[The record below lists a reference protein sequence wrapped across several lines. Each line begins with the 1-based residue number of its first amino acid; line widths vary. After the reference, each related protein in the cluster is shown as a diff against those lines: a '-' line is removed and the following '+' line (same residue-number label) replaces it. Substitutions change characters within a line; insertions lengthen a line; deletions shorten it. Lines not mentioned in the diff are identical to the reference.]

1 MQSFRLFLLL
11 LLAAH
16 PISIPPT
23 RIPARPIFRSFTSPN
38 TVIPLPSRAFPSTP
52 TAPDGAKMSASASR
66 SVFYQSVHSLG
77 GVGEHPHVKSL
88 WAAFDVH
95 CPAFLKPQLA

>member
-1 MQSFRLFLLL
+1 MQCLLL
-11 LLAAH
+11 LLLLLLSPD
-16 PISIPPT
+16 PIPIPPI
-23 RIPARPIFRSFTSPN
+23 RIPAMPIFRASTSPKS
-38 TVIPLPSRAFPSTP
+38 VIPLPSRAFPSTP
-52 TAPDGAKMSASASR
+52 TDPDGAKMSASASR

-77 GVGEHPHVKSL
+77 GVDEHPHVKSL